1 MSREELMKKIQE
13 TGFALYDLTLFL
25 DTHPNN
31 RLALDYFTDVQKRHT
46 ELNAQYEMMFG
57 PLTAFDT
64 NTENGWT
71 WTNAPWPWE
80 LEG

>member
-1 MSREELMKKIQE
+1 MSKEELMRKIQE
-13 TGFALYDLTLFL
+13 TGFALYDLSLFL

-31 RLALDYFTDVQKRHT
+31 KMALDYFADVQKSHT
-46 ELNAQYEMMFG
+46 ELNAQYEIMFG

-71 WTNAPWPWE
+71 WINDPWPWE

>member
-31 RLALDYFTDVQKRHT
+31 RLALDYFADVQKRHT